1 MKLRDSLWE
10 NDMEYSLQLFP
21 VDEKNIDEL
30 WNAFRS
36 RLKG

>member
-21 VDEKNIDEL
+21 VDEKNTDKL
-30 WNAFRS
+30 
-36 RLKG
+36 